1 MDHIKH
7 HNEFDSNAKNSISN
21 TALKQQKKKKQSM
34 ENRIQKLHTRFTS
47 DRHQHYQNKLN
58 NLQVKLTAM
67 HEVKNEDP
75 EFNRINRDLQEE
87 RDLELVKL
95 RLFEEYKISR
105 VNKEFQQDIEEVKME
120 YEKVVTSLKKKLF
133 ENIENQIK
141 SLQEEKILL
150 DVANEKNYNMDKQ
163 TIQDMKHTYNE
174 EILSYN
180 KTRSGKGA
188 YVVTGSNE
196 DLKTAFLTA
205 AAVVNSG
212 ENIESTNKNNDN
224 HALSNL
230 SDAYMSDAH
239 NAILSDDLLSG
250 LLSASGGIGNSDIKR
265 SLRKRMTTN
274 KAQSPNQFNNYQ
286 DNDTQLTKTNSRKKK
301 NSTDKKSASNS
312 QGPETESE
320 ELVISPEWL
329 YEIQNYEGLKNLL
342 MDKSLFD
349 ASNKY
354 YFSLS
359 DNNQG
364 MAESS
369 QNTKPHNA
377 NGRKYERK
385 QPLKTAPKLQGL
397 DKDQV
402 TDDLNLI
409 RGMIGKK
416 KLPY

>member
-1 MDHIKH
+1 MEQIKQQSE
-7 HNEFDSNAKNSISN
+7 NDTAGKNTISN
-21 TALKQQKKKKQSM
+21 TAMKQQKKKKQSM
-34 ENRIQKLHTRFTS
+34 ENRIQKLHSRFTT

-75 EFNRINRDLQEE
+75 EFNRMNRDLEEE

-163 TIQDMKHTYNE
+163 TIQDMKYTYNE

-212 ENIESTNKNNDN
+212 ENIESTNKNNEN
-224 HALSNL
+224 HVLSNL
-230 SDAYMSDAH
+230 SDPYMSDAH

-265 SLRKRMTTN
+265 SLRKRITTN

-286 DNDTQLTKTNSRKKK
+286 DNDTFLAKPSTRKKK
-301 NSTDKKSASNS
+301 HGSDRKSASSS

-329 YEIQNYEGLKNLL
+329 YEIQNYEGLRNLL
-342 MDKSLFD
+342 MDRSFFD

-359 DNNQG
+359 ENNQATG
-364 MAESS
+364 EGNHNSKS
-369 QNTKPHNA
+369 TNA